1 MAIDVTVDGGGGVVA
16 SVGNDSA
23 NATIKTTGNIQV
35 QVGGSQNIRSVPKQ
49 ATTRPLVSQGEKKP
63 VIVPDSVVLGID
75 TIGEYIRRIDAGP
88 GIIVF
93 PEDDIESANVVI
105 SHANTSNASST
116 TNLPGN
122 FISNIDI
129 DQFGHITG
137 FENNNTIAF
146 ATQLETARDIELQGV
161 INGVATFDGSSNAVI
176 TTTSID
182 FTLGSTS
189 LTLGETTPDILGLT
203 SISVG
208 DFTLSS
214 STLASD
220 NTIIIQSGGNVNL
233 SNAKLENVLDPTD
246 DQDAATKIYVDTELT
261 ALEIDLLDVS
271 TPVDPT
277 DAANK
282 QYVDDIAQ
290 SIVLRTKAL
299 AATTTDLGGT
309 YLTGTIT
316 LSPTSTLTIDDVS
329 NWSLSDLLLVK
340 DQDSQIENGIYELT
354 QVGDAGTNW
363 IFSRSEYN
371 NATNEMPGSFVFV
384 TDGTT
389 NRETSWVATVSN
401 TETFVLDLDTVIF
414 KQFSGEGTFTAGAG
428 LDITGTDFSVNVDNV
443 TIEIVNDTL
452 EVKDNGI
459 SNDKLQNES
468 IIIGSTAVILGNST
482 TEIRDVDL
490 LTIHEIEG
498 INNRLTLDSIIVD
511 VASTGGLI
519 IPVGSTIQRP
529 PEQTGMIR
537 FNTTDARF
545 EAYNG
550 IAWTGLGGVVDVDQ
564 DTFVLAESAPG
575 ADNDQLDFFTAG
587 QNRLQIDSDGTFN
600 YGAGLNKFTI
610 DYATGDTDIAGNLN
624 VVGDITLEGNIRIGD
639 QDVDTIEVVADFT
652 SNLTPD
658 VDATYN
664 LGSLNKNWNRL
675 YTRVIDSNTEIVNI
689 DTTGA
694 LIIPVGGNTERPVA
708 ETGMIRFNTD
718 DSRFEAY
725 NGSIWA
731 GLSGSVIDIDQD
743 TRIVAEDPTGA
754 DNDQLDFY
762 TAGTHRLRL
771 DDDGS
776 FKFGTGLNKFTISS
790 TGATVIQN
798 ALTVDTVNI
807 STGILSFGTDLD
819 FDVTG
824 SINITT
830 ANTVIFD
837 TANDIEFGGV
847 KLTNVANPTANTDV
861 VTYDYLENGSFA
873 RSITI
878 IDNANTFSLDL
889 LSASTP
895 PILSVGRGMFA
906 QFDQANNE
914 FTWEIANTAVDPGTY
929 GVEGFIPQFT
939 VDSTGRI
946 LTALDIPIAFSANA
960 VVDFTESTQD
970 IAGQMWQ
977 FSVQEGVRVLYIDS
991 PTGNPPE
998 SGKMEIRVDNFDI
1011 ELTGDINGTA
1021 QVTRASNTTISTSI
1035 TVDYLEG
1042 LTANAGIEIDLTPGV
1057 AAFADIRH
1065 GNTSD
1070 IANTTNGAGVV
1081 INDIEFDEFGHVI
1094 AVVSEDLNVN
1104 FVNVEGDSMTGP
1116 LTVPSIIDANNA
1128 NYFVNPDGLT
1138 VLNDLDVTGD
1148 LDIAGLTLANGSITV
1163 TEDVSANNV
1172 FANNVI
1178 AQQFTDADNNSYYL
1192 DPAGTSILNDITVND
1207 IIASSFVDVDDPSFF
1222 VDPSGTTNLNNLT
1235 IGGSFSAPGG
1245 DILAS
1250 RYVDADDQTFY
1261 VDPAGQSRVNNI
1273 TFGYGGAFSFSEFT
1287 DDLGSTTLLIGFQ
1300 GNFGTY
1306 NASNSF
1312 LWYADKSADVFHVT
1326 NELQAPKFVD
1336 RNNTLYFVNPAG
1348 TDSRISGLNVDNDIN
1363 LTSGSSTINI
1373 NNAMSLTQNS
1383 ISTLFQMDL
1392 IPGNNILNV
1401 NNSKITSVVDP
1412 VDPQEAATKNYVD
1425 TSISTGITGLIGG
1438 EGLTYTPGTFTFDVN
1453 VDDSTIEIVG
1463 DTLQVANSGITNA
1476 KIEFPFIEITG
1487 DLAATDN
1494 VFLGETLSIIGGEGI
1509 DTSISNNAI
1518 TIAGELATNSNI
1530 GVASFAAANFAVAA
1544 GAVTVT
1550 TIDGGTY

>member
-63 VIVPDSVVLGID
+63 IIVPDSVVLGVD

-116 TNLPGN
+116 TNLAGN

-161 INGVATFDGSSNAVI
+161 ISGVATFDGSSNAVI
-176 TTTSID
+176 TTSSVD

-214 STLASD
+214 STLVSD

-233 SNAKLENVLDPTD
+233 SNAKLENVLDPID

-261 ALEIDLLDVS
+261 ALEIDLLDVP

-277 DAANK
+277 DGANK
-282 QYVDDIAQ
+282 QYVDDTAQ
-290 SIVLRTKAL
+290 EIVLRTKAL
-299 AATTTDLGGT
+299 AASTSDLGGT
-309 YLTGTIT
+309 YLSGTIT
-316 LSPTSTLTIDDVS
+316 LPSAASLTIDDVTA
-329 NWSLSDLLLVK
+329 WSLNDVLLVK
-340 DQDSQIENGIYELT
+340 DQTNPAENGIYSLS
-354 QVGDAGTNW
+354 QVGGLGVEW
-363 IFSRSEYN
+363 IFERQKYN
-371 NATNEMPGSFVFV
+371 NESKEIPGSFAFV
-384 TDGTT
+384 VDGTS
-389 NRETSWVATVSN
+389 NRETSWFATVLDA
-401 TETFVLDLDTVIF
+401 ETFVLDSDTITF
-414 KQFSGEGTFTAGAG
+414 KQFSGEGLFTGGSG
-428 LDITGTDFSVNVDNV
+428 LDLSGTDFSVNVDDV
-443 TIEIVNDTL
+443 TIEIVNDAL
-452 EVKDNGI
+452 QVKDAGI

-468 IIIGSTAVILGNST
+468 IIIGSTSVILGNST

-490 LTIHEIEG
+490 ITIHEIEG
-498 INNRLTLDSIIVD
+498 INNRLTLDSVIVD

-519 IPVGSTIQRP
+519 IPVGATIQRP
-529 PEQTGMIR
+529 PAETGMIR

-564 DTFVLAESAPG
+564 DTFVRAESAPG
-575 ADNDQLDFFTAG
+575 ADNDQLEFFTAG

-624 VVGDITLEGNIRIGD
+624 VIGDITLEGNIRIGD

-675 YTRVIDSNTEIVNI
+675 YARVIDSNTEIVDI

-694 LIIPVGGNTERPVA
+694 LIVPVGGFTERPVA
-708 ETGMIRFNTD
+708 EAGMIRFNTD

-762 TAGTHRLRL
+762 TAGAHRLRL

-798 ALTVDTVNI
+798 TLTVDTVNI

-819 FDVTG
+819 FDVAG
-824 SINITT
+824 SINITA

-837 TANDIEFGGV
+837 TADDIEFGGV

-873 RSITI
+873 RTITI
-878 IDNANTFSLDL
+878 VDNANTFSLDL
-889 LSASTP
+889 LSESTP
-895 PILSVGRGMFA
+895 PVLSVGRGMFA

-929 GVEGFIPQFT
+929 GVEGFIPKFT

-998 SGKMEIRVDNFDI
+998 DGKMEIRVDNFDI
-1011 ELTGDINGTA
+1011 ELTGDINGIA

-1042 LTANAGIEIDLTPGV
+1042 LTANDGIEIDLTPGV

-1070 IANTTNGAGVV
+1070 VANTTNGAGVV

-1094 AVVSEDLNVN
+1094 AVISEDLNVN

-1138 VLNDLDVTGD
+1138 VLNDLDITGD

-1163 TEDVSANNV
+1163 TADVSANNV
-1172 FANNVI
+1172 FANDVI
-1178 AQQFTDADNNSYYL
+1178 AQQFIDADNNSYYL

-1207 IIASSFVDVDDPSFF
+1207 ITASSFVDVDDPSFF

-1348 TDSRISGLNVDNDIN
+1348 TDSRISGLNVDNNIN

-1392 IPGNNILNV
+1392 VPGNNILNV
-1401 NNSKITSVVDP
+1401 SNSKITSVVDP

-1425 TSISTGITGLIGG
+1425 NSISTGITGLVGG

-1530 GVASFAAANFAVAA
+1530 GVASFASANFAVAA